1 MRMVNAVLQVH
12 QEVVEDVSG
21 RIRPPLGAE
30 RRELVQRLYLEDV
43 VGQRVLAREIVLTK
57 VTMKERIGNR
67 RDVSYNLSCLHW
79 RFGGRFSPS
88 EAPL

>member
-1 MRMVNAVLQVH
+1 
-12 QEVVEDVSG
+12 VVD
-21 RIRPPLGAE
+21 
-30 RRELVQRLYLEDV
+30 
-43 VGQRVLAREIVLTK
+43 QRVLAREIVLIK

-88 EAPL
+88 DAPL